1 MKKKF
6 KIAILSIFGL
16 LLLSIVV
23 IYFTSP
29 YRFHKGFSY
38 KLIKQTIEIGA
49 PAEKVYQFLGNS
61 GNAAKWSVFVHHISP
76 LNVDSVPD
84 AAVGARRRCF
94 RNADEKGTQW
104 DELITENVLNK
115 KRQLTI
121 YNLKGFP
128 MTAKN
133 LATEQLYES
142 LGNDK
147 CRLSFTVFFK
157 DTKPTLWETIKTYLG
172 SYKIKSVFKQNMI
185 NIKNIVE
192 AEVNAQKN

>member
-6 KIAILSIFGL
+6 KIALLSVLGL
-16 LLLSIVV
+16 LVLSSFI

-38 KLIKQTIEIGA
+38 KLIKQTVEIDA
-49 PAEKVYQFLGNS
+49 PTEKVYQFLGNS
-61 GNAAKWSVFVHHISP
+61 DNAAKWSVFVHHISP
-76 LNVDSVPD
+76 LNSDEVLDG
-84 AAVGARRRCF
+84 AVGSIRRCF

-104 DELITENVLNK
+104 DELTTENVQNK
-115 KRQLTI
+115 KRQLII

-142 LGNDK
+142 LGANK

-157 DTKPTLWETIKTYLG
+157 DAKPSFWETIKTYLG
-172 SYKIKSVFKQNMI
+172 SYKIKSVFKQNMT
-185 NIKNIVE
+185 NIKNMVE
-192 AEVNAQKN
+192 AEVNAQKK